1 MHKLTGIDYNYH
13 THTFRCGHAYGTD
26 EEFVLEAINQ
36 GFRFIGFADHGIVK
50 RFACDSYLT
59 GRNALDNTVICNSCN
74 FFVR

>member
-36 GFRFIGFADHGIVK
+36 GFRFIGFADHGI
-50 RFACDSYLT
+50 YLSIKEEDG
-59 GRNALDNTVICNSCN
+59 GRDHKY
-74 FFVR
+74 FQD